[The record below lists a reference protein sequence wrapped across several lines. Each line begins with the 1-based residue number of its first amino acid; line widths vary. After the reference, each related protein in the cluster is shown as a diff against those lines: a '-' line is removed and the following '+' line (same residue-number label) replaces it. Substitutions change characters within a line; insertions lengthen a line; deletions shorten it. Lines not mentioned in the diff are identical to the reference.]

1 LISSSLLSILPSIST
16 AILVGLLVE
25 IISILPLEELEL
37 KGIYLELDKEDFSLA
52 ILSIAQ

>member
-16 AILVGLLVE
+16 AISVGLLAGV
-25 IISILPLEELEL
+25 IDILPLEELEL

-52 ILSIAQ
+52 ILNIAQ